1 MPHFHF
7 HSVTHIES
15 DPVDEAQQIHLVEMR
30 SYLSDTSPNHYKNL
44 DKATAG
50 WREIVT
56 ELNVNNTMSRNSIV
70 ENIRTNNK

>member
-1 MPHFHF
+1 MPHFYF

-15 DPVDEAQQIHLVEMR
+15 DPVDEEQQINSVEMR
-30 SYLSDTSPNHYKNL
+30 SYLSDSSSNHYKNL
-44 DKATAG
+44 NKATAG

-56 ELNVNNTMSRNSIV
+56 ELNVNNTTSRHSIV